1 MTLVKRAADSDD
13 AAITAGGLYHKLAS
27 GQMILTCVVLKK
39 ALAITT
45 NLSDLLQNSLLEWT
59 SAAQEI
65 EMCKTLLTVLKQD
78 ESISSIR
85 DEAKAIGEKC
95 AIPLSLTSPVYS
107 IRSHFSDTEVDV
119 SKFTK
124 DFVVKVCDKISA
136 EMLLRFPPENMVI
149 LKGMDSLNA
158 TSARYLDEQ
167 LLSQLVDHY
176 SADILDLN
184 KTLLHLEVQKFKLQC
199 DPSIF
204 SSMQPTW
211 IQSSTRI

>member
-1 MTLVKRAADSDD
+1 
-13 AAITAGGLYHKLAS
+13 
-27 GQMILTCVVLKK
+27 
-39 ALAITT
+39 
-45 NLSDLLQNSLLEWT
+45 
-59 SAAQEI
+59 
-65 EMCKTLLTVLKQD
+65 MCKTLLTVLKQD
-78 ESISSIR
+78 ESISSTR

-184 KTLLHLEVQKFKLQC
+184 KTLLQLEVQKFKLQC